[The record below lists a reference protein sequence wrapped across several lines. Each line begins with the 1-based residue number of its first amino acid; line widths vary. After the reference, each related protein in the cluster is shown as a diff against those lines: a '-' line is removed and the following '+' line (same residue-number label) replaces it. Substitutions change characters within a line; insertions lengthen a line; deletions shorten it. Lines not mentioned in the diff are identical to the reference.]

1 MQIKDDGKG
10 FDVEQEVSRNG
21 LKNIH
26 QRAKEINA
34 KIIVTSNSNNGTQL
48 ILIIPL

>member
-1 MQIKDDGKG
+1 MQIIDDGKG
-10 FDVEQEVSRNG
+10 FDVQHEVNRNG

-34 KIIVTSNSNNGTQL
+34 KITVTSSSNNGTQL